1 MADLTHKESAQNV
14 KVVGADSTGVE
25 TNYVKVSDNQDVHT
39 SDVIATSGVYS
50 TISVSTSA
58 VEVKVGGT
66 ALANRK
72 VLTILPEDGGPV
84 YFGFSNA
91 VTSSSGTPIYKRQLL
106 TMRVSDDVAVWLIA
120 ESGTIDV
127 RITEG
132 A

>member
-14 KVVGADSTGVE
+14 KVVGSNTSGVE

-50 TISVSTSA
+50 NLSVSTTA
-58 VEVKVGGT
+58 VEVKVGGA

-72 VLTILPEDGGPV
+72 VVTILPEDGGPV

-91 VTSSSGTPIYKRQLL
+91 VTASTGTPVYKRQLL
-106 TMRVSDDVAVWLIA
+106 TMRVTDDVSVWLIA
-120 ESGTIDV
+120 AAGTIDV